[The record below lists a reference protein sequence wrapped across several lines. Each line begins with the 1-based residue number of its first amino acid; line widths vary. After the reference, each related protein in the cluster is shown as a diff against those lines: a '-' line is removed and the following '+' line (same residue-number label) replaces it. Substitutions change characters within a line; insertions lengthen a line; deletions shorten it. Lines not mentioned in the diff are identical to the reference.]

1 MKKAGRRI
9 TLSSETLRVLDPKS
23 LEKAAGDSL
32 VTVGGVVSAV
42 VVLNTTS
49 TQ

>member
-32 VTVGGVVSAV
+32 VT
-42 VVLNTTS
+42 TTTMLPGCVKS
-49 TQ
+49 VNLPC